1 MTTDAQPDK
10 KAARKGAVALG
21 AAGALTW
28 ISSRMDWVRAEFVD
42 DISGGGEASVNGA
55 DWSTETGAIAVLLIA
70 GMVAAFALRRLGR
83 RVIGAICAAAS
94 VGLAVSA
101 ARLLVGG
108 ADPERVHALLTA
120 GADEAQQGNSAPAI
134 AQWADITSTTTQPFG
149 PGLALL
155 AAVLGLAGGALLVA
169 RPGEDS
175 PRQNKYEK
183 ETVRREKVREDLEE
197 DPQSGRVLWDAISA
211 DIDPTDP
218 RGGGGGPDFRS
229 SKSTR

>member
-1 MTTDAQPDK
+1 MTTAAKPDK
-10 KAARKGAVALG
+10 KAAREGAITLG
-21 AAGALTW
+21 VAGALTW

-55 DWSTETGAIAVLLIA
+55 DWSTETGAIAVLLLA
-70 GMVAAFALRRLGR
+70 GMVAALALRRLGR

-94 VGLAVSA
+94 IGLAVPA
-101 ARLLVGG
+101 VRLLTGG
-108 ADPERVHALLTA
+108 ADLARVHALLTA

-134 AQWADITSTTTQPFG
+134 AQWAEITSATTLVAG
-149 PGLALL
+149 PGLALA
-155 AAVLGLAGGALLVA
+155 AAVLGLLGGVLLIA

-218 RGGGGGPDFRS
+218 GNGPDFRS

>member
-1 MTTDAQPDK
+1 MTTAAKPDK
-10 KAARKGAVALG
+10 KAARKGALAPGV
-21 AAGALTW
+21 AGALSWT
-28 ISSRMDWVRAEFVD
+28 SSRMAWVRAEFVD
-42 DISGGGEASVNGA
+42 DISGGGEATVNGA
-55 DWSTETGAIAVLLIA
+55 DWSTETGAIAVLLLA

-83 RVIGAICAAAS
+83 RVIGAICTAAS
-94 VGLAVSA
+94 VGLAVPA
-101 ARLLVGG
+101 VRLLLGG

-134 AQWADITSTTTQPFG
+134 AQWADITSATTIVAG
-149 PGLALL
+149 PGLAL
-155 AAVLGLAGGALLVA
+155 AAALLGLAGGVLLVA

-218 RGGGGGPDFRS
+218 QSGPDFRS

>member
-1 MTTDAQPDK
+1 MTTAAQPDK
-10 KAARKGAVALG
+10 KAAREGAIAVG
-21 AAGALTW
+21 VAGALTW

-55 DWSTETGAIAVLLIA
+55 DWSTETGAIAVLLLA

-94 VGLAVSA
+94 VGLAVPA
-101 ARLLVGG
+101 VRLLTSG
-108 ADPERVHALLTA
+108 ADPERVHALLTV

-134 AQWADITSTTTQPFG
+134 AQWAEITSATTLVAG
-149 PGLALL
+149 PGLAL
-155 AAVLGLAGGALLVA
+155 AAALLGLASGVLLIA

-218 RGGGGGPDFRS
+218 QNGPDFRS

>member
-1 MTTDAQPDK
+1 MTTAAKPDK
-10 KAARKGAVALG
+10 KAARKGALALG
-21 AAGALTW
+21 VAGALSW
-28 ISSRMDWVRAEFVD
+28 ISSRMAWVRAEFVD
-42 DISGGGEASVNGA
+42 DISGGGEATVNGA
-55 DWSTETGAIAVLLIA
+55 DWSTETGAIAVLLLA
-70 GMVAAFALRRLGR
+70 GMVATFALRRLGR
-83 RVIGAICAAAS
+83 RVIGAICTAAS
-94 VGLAVSA
+94 FGLAVPA
-101 ARLLVGG
+101 VRLLLGG

-134 AQWADITSTTTQPFG
+134 AQWADITSATTLVAG
-149 PGLALL
+149 PGLAL
-155 AAVLGLAGGALLVA
+155 AAALLGLAGGVLLIA

-218 RGGGGGPDFRS
+218 QSGPDFRS

>member
-1 MTTDAQPDK
+1 MTTAAKPDK
-10 KAARKGAVALG
+10 KAARKGALALG
-21 AAGALTW
+21 VAGALSW
-28 ISSRMDWVRAEFVD
+28 ISSRMAWVRAEFVD
-42 DISGGGEASVNGA
+42 DISGGGEATVNGA
-55 DWSTETGAIAVLLIA
+55 DWSTETGAIAVLLLA

-83 RVIGAICAAAS
+83 RVIGAICTAAS
-94 VGLAVSA
+94 FGLAVPA
-101 ARLLVGG
+101 VRLLLGG

-134 AQWADITSTTTQPFG
+134 AQWADITSATTLVAG
-149 PGLALL
+149 PGLAL
-155 AAVLGLAGGALLVA
+155 AAALLGLAGGVLLIA

-218 RGGGGGPDFRS
+218 QSGPDFRS

>member
-1 MTTDAQPDK
+1 MTTAAQPDK
-10 KAARKGAVALG
+10 KAAREGAIALG
-21 AAGALTW
+21 VAGALTW

-42 DISGGGEASVNGA
+42 DISGGGETSVNGA
-55 DWSTETGAIAVLLIA
+55 DWSTETGAIAVLLLA

-83 RVIGAICAAAS
+83 RVIGAICAVAS
-94 VGLAVSA
+94 VGLAVPA
-101 ARLLVGG
+101 VRVLVGG
-108 ADPERVHALLTA
+108 ADPERVHALLTV

-134 AQWADITSTTTQPFG
+134 AQWAEITSATTLVAG
-149 PGLALL
+149 PGLALA
-155 AAVLGLAGGALLVA
+155 AAVLGLAGGVLLIA

-218 RGGGGGPDFRS
+218 QNGPDFRS
-229 SKSTR
+229 SESTR

>member
-1 MTTDAQPDK
+1 MTTAAKPDK
-10 KAARKGAVALG
+10 KAARKGALALG
-21 AAGALTW
+21 VAGALSW
-28 ISSRMDWVRAEFVD
+28 ISSRMAWVRAEFVD
-42 DISGGGEASVNGA
+42 DISGGGEATVNGA
-55 DWSTETGAIAVLLIA
+55 DWSTETGAIAVLLLA

-83 RVIGAICAAAS
+83 RVIGAICTAAS
-94 VGLAVSA
+94 FGLAVPA
-101 ARLLVGG
+101 VRLLLGG

-134 AQWADITSTTTQPFG
+134 AQWAEITSATTLVAG
-149 PGLALL
+149 PGLAL
-155 AAVLGLAGGALLVA
+155 AAALLGLAGGVLLIA

-218 RGGGGGPDFRS
+218 DFRS
-229 SKSTR
+229 SKGTR

>member
-1 MTTDAQPDK
+1 MTTAAKPDK
-10 KAARKGAVALG
+10 KAARKGALALG
-21 AAGALTW
+21 VAGALSW
-28 ISSRMDWVRAEFVD
+28 ISSRMAWVRAEFVD
-42 DISGGGEASVNGA
+42 DISGGGEATVNGA
-55 DWSTETGAIAVLLIA
+55 DWSTETGAIAVLLLA
-70 GMVAAFALRRLGR
+70 GMVATFALRRLGR
-83 RVIGAICAAAS
+83 RVIGAICTAAS
-94 VGLAVSA
+94 FGLAVPA
-101 ARLLVGG
+101 VRLLLGG

-134 AQWADITSTTTQPFG
+134 AQWADITSATTIVAG
-149 PGLALL
+149 PGLAL
-155 AAVLGLAGGALLVA
+155 AAALLGLAGGVLLVA

-218 RGGGGGPDFRS
+218 ENGPDFRS

>member
-1 MTTDAQPDK
+1 MTTAAKPDK
-10 KAARKGAVALG
+10 KAARKGALALG
-21 AAGALTW
+21 VAGALSW
-28 ISSRMDWVRAEFVD
+28 ISSRMAWVRAEFVD
-42 DISGGGEASVNGA
+42 DISGGGEATVNGA
-55 DWSTETGAIAVLLIA
+55 DWSTEAGAIAVLLLA

-83 RVIGAICAAAS
+83 RVIGAICTAAS
-94 VGLAVSA
+94 FGLAVPA
-101 ARLLVGG
+101 VRLLLGG

-134 AQWADITSTTTQPFG
+134 AQWAEITSATTLVAG
-149 PGLALL
+149 PGLAL
-155 AAVLGLAGGALLVA
+155 AAALLGLAGGVLLIA

-218 RGGGGGPDFRS
+218 DFRS
-229 SKSTR
+229 SKGTR